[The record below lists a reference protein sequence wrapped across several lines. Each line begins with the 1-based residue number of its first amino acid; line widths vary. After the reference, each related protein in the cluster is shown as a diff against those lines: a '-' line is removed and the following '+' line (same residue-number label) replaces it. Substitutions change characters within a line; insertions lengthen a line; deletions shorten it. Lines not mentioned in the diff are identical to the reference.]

1 MLGREACV
9 ERNARYKRLEL
20 ASLRSFCLAAEQGSF
35 SEAAKRQGLST
46 PAVWKQVRALE
57 RILGASLLLR
67 KGKTVQQTEE
77 GRLLWELAKPHV
89 TGLDSLITYFEARR
103 LEVAS
108 QITVASTPSVLAY
121 RLPLSVKEFT
131 ERHPAVRLHLKA
143 GTSNEIVRMVKE
155 GEADLGI
162 IGYFSEEPL
171 GRVLA
176 FEHLYY
182 THLALITPAGHP
194 LARKKKIT
202 AADIVQ
208 YPVMTYPIGD
218 RDRQALERILG
229 QYNLAD
235 RLNTVIE
242 TRSVDIAR
250 RLVGMDVGIAILY
263 VTLEMAA
270 EMPELHIRALDPKRE
285 FVSMGLL
292 TRKSVHLSPVVQA
305 FCQLLRDRLGQPR
318 ASKQD

>member
-1 MLGREACV
+1 V

-67 KGKTVQQTEE
+67 KGKSVQQTEE

-89 TGLDSLITYFEARR
+89 TGLDSLIAWFDARR
-103 LEVAS
+103 LDVAS

-121 RLPLSVKEFT
+121 RLPEPVKEFT
-131 ERHPAVRLHLKA
+131 ERYPAVRLQLRSE
-143 GTSNEIVRMVKE
+143 TSSEIVRMVKE

-162 IGYFSEEPL
+162 IGYFAEEPL
-171 GRVLA
+171 GRVLSY
-176 FEHLYY
+176 EHLYRTY
-182 THLALITPAGHP
+182 LALITSADHP
-194 LARKKKIT
+194 LARKKRIT
-202 AADIVQ
+202 AADLVK
-208 YPVMTYPIGD
+208 YPIMTYPSGD
-218 RDRQALERILG
+218 RDRQGLERFLG
-229 QYNLAD
+229 QHNLGD

-250 RLVGMDVGIAILY
+250 RFVRMEVGIALLY

-270 EMPELHIRALDPKRE
+270 EMPELHVRPIDPKRE
-285 FVSMGLL
+285 SVSMGLV

-305 FCQLLRDRLGQPR
+305 FRQLLRDRLGQPGS
-318 ASKQD
+318 ANYD